1 MSSLTEDLE
10 QVRVRVT
17 TGDPLAEVFL
27 VDHAFALVERSVGEL
42 DRYVKPGVYKV
53 KVRLG
58 DVTAERLV
66 VLEVDQDVDMS
77 SELVIASP
85 APLIGTSQA
94 SGTHAEAARA
104 ASRQVVLTV
113 GHGAQILLMARSWSV
128 PGPSDPQGSRARAR
142 SEPAHPDAPPGRPS
156 LRRPDG
162 SLIADLGDVSPAVE
176 SLQGPAY
183 AATIGVDPGS
193 YLLRWYDEAAGA
205 EVEQAV
211 YAVAGWQTQVFL
223 LKEADERQPDE
234 RRPDQSESDQSLGP
248 SYGVSM
254 LMARYGFDPSSATA
268 HAVEVARSALAKER
282 KVASEVISESL
293 FLKFDSPMLGLYG
306 AHLML
311 IAEEAEEPPIGFS
324 QHLFDEA
331 VANLAGLL
339 GADQPDVV
347 ALSTRTS
354 GRDLGALAPVS
365 TPPLLWRSWLLLLD
379 ASHDR
384 PALVPAD
391 TWRRASRP
399 LPSRPFLTWE
409 VHGDNDEV
417 EAAMAAEVGR
427 VVNVPV
433 PELESHESGSRELES
448 LDLGPEAGFGTP
460 PSIDD
465 RRRQLSRQMLLP
477 AAAIDELAA
486 E

>member
-1 MSSLTEDLE
+1 MSTSTDDLAK
-10 QVRVRVT
+10 VRVQVT

-42 DRYVKPGVYKV
+42 DRDVTPGVYKV

-58 DVTAERLV
+58 DATAERLV
-66 VLEVDQDVDMS
+66 VLEVDQVVDLS

-85 APLIGTSQA
+85 APILGTSQY
-94 SGTHAEAARA
+94 SGPYAEAARA
-104 ASRQVVLTV
+104 ASRLVRLTV
-113 GHGAQILLMARSWSV
+113 GHGAQILLMARSWSM
-128 PGPSDPQGSRARAR
+128 PGSSAPQPPAAR
-142 SEPAHPDAPPGRPS
+142 SAPARPDVPPGRPS
-156 LRRPDG
+156 LRRSDG
-162 SLIADLGDVSPAVE
+162 TLIAELGAVSTAVV
-176 SLQGPAY
+176 SVQGPAY
-183 AATIGVDPGS
+183 VATIGVDPGA
-193 YLLRWYDEAAGA
+193 YLLRWYDAAAGVEA
-205 EVEQAV
+205 EQAV

-223 LKEADERQPDE
+223 LQEADEGEPDRSE
-234 RRPDQSESDQSLGP
+234 PDRSESDESRRP
-248 SYGVSM
+248 SYGVSV
-254 LMARYGFDPSSATA
+254 LLARHGFDPGSATA

-282 KVASEVISESL
+282 KVASDVISESL

-311 IAEEAEEPPIGFS
+311 IAQEAEDPPIGFN
-324 QHLFDEA
+324 QHVFDEA
-331 VANLAGLL
+331 VANLTRLL
-339 GADQPDVV
+339 GAGHPDVV

-354 GRDLGALAPVS
+354 GRDLEALAPVT

-399 LPSRPFLTWE
+399 LPDRPFLTWE
-409 VHGDNDEV
+409 VHADKDDV
-417 EAAMAAEVGR
+417 EAAIAAEVGR
-427 VVNVPV
+427 VVNVPA
-433 PELESHESGSRELES
+433 PEFDNHEPGARGLES
-448 LDLGPEAGFGTP
+448 LDVGPEDGFGTP